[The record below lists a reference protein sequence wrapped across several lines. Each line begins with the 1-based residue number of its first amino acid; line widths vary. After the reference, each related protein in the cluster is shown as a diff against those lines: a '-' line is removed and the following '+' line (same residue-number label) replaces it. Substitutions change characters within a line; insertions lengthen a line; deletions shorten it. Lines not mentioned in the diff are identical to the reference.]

1 MRKIISIIFAVAM
14 ALTAGATDARNEAAP
29 TGIIVDSV
37 VTGVANGK
45 LFLDMTLRFDSL
57 RVTSNRRIVY
67 TPVLTGIDSIGE
79 AAFTPLMVNGRRQH
93 ISFERNRGDF
103 EGLEIRR
110 HDGKPQSFDYSA
122 SVDYQPWMEHA
133 FLTLSNDYCGCG
145 DILDRRKDTLDVID
159 RRRPQLFFKPLTCY
173 VEPKAEGIKDRS
185 ESGSAFID
193 FRVNRTEIRPDYRR
207 NTVELA
213 KIISTVDLVRNDSN
227 VTITAIDIHGYA
239 SPEGPY
245 ANNVRLAQGRAKAL
259 ADYVARLRNFD
270 RSIFNVASTPEDWD
284 GLRRYVADSL
294 HLDNTQGLLAVIND
308 STLAPD
314 ARDRRLRQRFPAQ
327 YAYLLE
333 NVYPALRHSDYTV
346 HYTVR
351 AFNLEEARRIFV
363 DKPGQLSLQE
373 LFLVA
378 QSYPAGSDEFNR
390 VFDVAVHLFPKDP
403 TANLNAAINAAN
415 RHDIVSAEQYIEK
428 VPDCE
433 EARQVRRAIDLI
445 REINKQNTNH

>member
-1 MRKIISIIFAVAM
+1 MRKICTIIAAVAL
-14 ALTAGATDARNEAAP
+14 ALTATATKTSREQVP
-29 TGIIVDSV
+29 TGIITDSV

-45 LFLDMTLRFDSL
+45 LHLDMTLHFDSL
-57 RVTSNRRIVY
+57 QLHSNRRIVY
-67 TPVLTGIDSIGE
+67 TPVLTAVDSGCQI
-79 AAFTPLMVNGRRQH
+79 AFTPVMINGRRQH
-93 ISFERNRGDF
+93 ISYERNKGDF
-103 EGLEIRR
+103 EGYELRR
-110 HDGKPQSFDYSA
+110 YDGKAQSLDYTA
-122 SVDYQPWMEHA
+122 AVDYQPWMDYA
-133 FLTLSNDYCGCG
+133 TLWLTNDYCGCG
-145 DILDRRKDTLDVID
+145 DVLDRRRDDIITID
-159 RRRPQLFFKPLTCY
+159 RRRPTLVFEPLACY
-173 VEPKAEGIKDRS
+173 VRPKAEGRKDRS
-185 ESGSAFID
+185 ESGSAYVD

-270 RSIFNVASTPEDWD
+270 RSIFSVASTPEDWE

-294 HLDNTQGLLAVIND
+294 RLDNTEGLLAVIND

-333 NVYPALRHSDYTV
+333 NIYPALRHSDYTV

-351 AFNLEEARRIFV
+351 AFNLEEARRIFEE
-363 DKPGQLSLQE
+363 KPGQLSLEE

-403 TANLNAAINAAN
+403 TANLNAAINAVN
-415 RHDIVSAEQYIEK
+415 RHDIVSAEQYIAK

-433 EARQVRRAIDLI
+433 EARQVRRAIDLL